1 MRISNQQDWHWDFCW
16 KQRLPPPPPPPENS
30 AIVYPQNHVKL
41 TSLLLQETALPESQ
55 NDAYWQMKKLGSIS
69 KCRISKEESQE
80 TILCRLEL
88 YFSSTVDH
96 VKKTKH

>member
-1 MRISNQQDWHWDFCW
+1 MRISNQQDWHWDSCW
-16 KQRLPPPPPPPENS
+16 KQRLPPKNS

-41 TSLLLQETALPESQ
+41 TSLLLQKTALPEPQ

-69 KCRISKEESQE
+69 RCRISKEEPRE
-80 TILCRLEL
+80 ITLCRLEL